1 MRSEQNDSRFNVFNN
16 YKYKMQIIQQIR
28 DKTAAVCCVLT
39 LVIFSSCQAMRTDDG
54 KGNLKRPQG
63 SPLFSNFNYTG
74 NDQIYSENPII
85 PGKFYSTILQGC
97 YPDPSI
103 TRKGDDYYLVAS
115 SFVMFP
121 GVPIFN
127 SKDMVNWKQIG
138 HVLNRES
145 QLQVGTAGI
154 SEGVYAPDIM
164 YNPNNDTFYM
174 ITTQFASGIGNMVV
188 KTKDPKENNWSDPIK
203 LKFEGIDPALFFDD
217 NGKAYVV
224 HNDSPDAG
232 KELYKGHRV
241 IKIWEYDVEKDQ
253 VVPGTSKIIVDGGVD
268 LSKQPIWIEAPHI
281 YKKNGQYYLMCAEGG
296 TGGNHSEVIFFSDH
310 PMGPYI
316 PAKNNPILS
325 QRHLAAD
332 RPNKVDWAGHADLV
346 QTADGE
352 WYGVFLAVRPNEKGR
367 VNSGRETFVLPVDW
381 SGKWPVFEGG
391 MEPLKA
397 LVRTPKGVINS
408 QGKAG
413 YFPNGNFTFKD
424 KLNGKVL
431 DERWIALR
439 GPREKFLVNEMNGL
453 AIKPFD
459 IHIKEKKPI
468 SALFYRQQHLSFTSE
483 VEMDYIPGS
492 EKDLAGITCLQSE
505 KFNYVFGVT
514 KSNQEY
520 YIQLERSENGVTQVL
535 AKQKLS
541 KLGKMKLR
549 VSASGDDYTFSYALA
564 GHDYQNLGGTV
575 SGDILSTDVAGGF
588 TGAMIGLYATSAHMI
603 NPVK

>member
-1 MRSEQNDSRFNVFNN
+1 MRSEKNVSRFNVFNN
-16 YKYKMQIIQQIR
+16 YKYKMQIIKQIR
-28 DKTAAVCCVLT
+28 NKTVAVCYVLT

-54 KGNLKRPQG
+54 KGLLKRQEG

-74 NDQIYSENPII
+74 NDQVYSENPII

-121 GVPIFN
+121 GIPIFH

-217 NGKAYVV
+217 NDKAYVV
-224 HNDSPDAG
+224 HNDAPDAG

-253 VVPGTSKIIVDGGVD
+253 VVAGTSKIIVDGGVD
-268 LSKQPIWIEAPHI
+268 LSKKPIWIEAPHI

-296 TGGNHSEVIFFSDH
+296 TGGNHSEVIFSSDH

-367 VNSGRETFVLPVDW
+367 VNTGRETFVLPVDW
-381 SGKWPVFEGG
+381 SGKWPIFEGG

-397 LVRTPKGVINS
+397 LVRSPKGSINS
-408 QGKAG
+408 EDRSG
-413 YFPNGNFTFKD
+413 YFPNGNFTFRD

-439 GPREKFLVNEMNGL
+439 GPREKFIVHENNGL
-453 AIKPFD
+453 AIKPFHVD
-459 IHIKEKKPI
+459 IKERKPI
-468 SALFYRQQHLSFTSE
+468 SSLFYRQQHIAFTAE
-483 VEMDYIPGS
+483 VTMDYVPKS
-492 EKDLAGITCLQSE
+492 EQDLAGITCLQSE
-505 KFNYVFGVT
+505 KFNYVFGLT
-514 KSNQEY
+514 KSGNDHY
-520 YIQLERSENGVTQVL
+520 LLLERTENGVSKVV
-535 AKQKLS
+535 AKQKIS
-541 KLGKMKLR
+541 KLGKINLR
-549 VSASGDDYTFSYALA
+549 VSAVGDQYKFSYTIHGDA
-564 GHDYQNLGGTV
+564 YENLGGTV

-588 TGAMIGLYATSAHMI
+588 TGSMIGLYSTSAYT
-603 NPVK
+603 NNLGK